1 MSLCISLFDL
11 EATQAEK
18 IALPVHQRFS
28 LVQGLCY
35 LNKPIKSFSTKQ
47 GGTIAYFLYT
57 GKEQELPILEAELLL
72 PVKQKDMLDV
82 LLEPVTNDPTL
93 DPIEVKTSYS

>member
-1 MSLCISLFDL
+1 MYISFDL

-35 LNKPIKSFSTKQ
+35 LNKPIKKFWPQ
-47 GGTIAYFLYT
+47 N
-57 GKEQELPILEAELLL
+57 KEAR
-72 PVKQKDMLDV
+72 
-82 LLEPVTNDPTL
+82 
-93 DPIEVKTSYS
+93 